1 MSTVMKEE
9 IKRLD
14 EGRSEEEPLKDL
26 LPFIISRDKLEIS
39 AVKDQIPSVAPTLPK
54 TMLLGALRDPRLRV
68 IEPFIITFEREDS
81 NIVAYCEEL
90 EEFGFGTHLTEAI
103 ADLQATIA
111 EAYFTFKEENKR
123 LGSNLRKLWDSIRQ
137 KVKEVS

>member
-1 MSTVMKEE
+1 MNTVVKEE

-14 EGRSEEEPLKDL
+14 EGRSEEEPSGEL
-26 LPFIISRDKLEIS
+26 LPFIISRDKLKTY
-39 AVKDQIPSVAPTLPK
+39 AVKDQIPTIAPTLPK

-81 NIVAYCEEL
+81 NIVAYCEEI

-103 ADLQATIA
+103 ADLQATIV
-111 EAYFTFKEENKR
+111 EAYFTLKEENKR
-123 LGSNLRKLWDSIRQ
+123 LGSNLRKLWDSLRQ